1 MYGLTFHL
9 IINGFERVK
18 ISNVDFRCV
27 SIAYK
32 FKEEEYSVFQAQ
44 KPNFFYIQSTQL
56 RGRFK
61 PNELTRD

>member
-44 KPNFFYIQSTQL
+44 KPNFFYIQST
-56 RGRFK
+56 
-61 PNELTRD
+61 